1 MRAIGWM
8 ALAGVLVSSGAFGG
22 PACSPEWDRSLGNP
36 GATGSASAL
45 GTWNGALY
53 VGGSF
58 PSFGG
63 VASTFGMAR
72 VENGVVTAMDGGAT
86 DGFVNDFMVYDDG
99 NGPDLYV
106 GGAFS
111 SVNGGAAG
119 TRGLVRWT
127 GTALEAIPGL
137 PFAGGITSSVWA
149 MTKMGNRLVAGGT
162 GEGVGAAQKPSLV
175 FWDGTTWTSVGD
187 QFAGPVAPI
196 IMAMTVWD
204 QGSGPVLYFGG
215 RFASFDPDP
224 VDPNNPLVTCA
235 NIMGFDGTSWF
246 PLDTGLTRSTSIISQ
261 VQALTVF
268 DDGSGERLYAG
279 GRFDRGSGNVTSAV
293 AKWDGVSWRPVGDGF
308 PMPNEV
314 RDFEIWDDGTGT
326 RLYATGNF
334 TASGATTVRR
344 FARWTGA
351 AWQEVGG
358 GMADNGTKVAQH
370 VLGGRPAVV
379 LAGSFLD
386 VGNGVGAGGGAAS
399 RVAAWLGCDSPC
411 PGDANG
417 DRVVNFGDLN
427 IVLSNFGQVGVGLP
441 GDVTGDGQVNFAD
454 LNLVLSFFGTAC

>member
-1 MRAIGWM
+1 MRTGAVLAATGLVVASM
-8 ALAGVLVSSGAFGG
+8 ASGG
-22 PACSPEWDRSLGNP
+22 PACSPAWELGLGTP
-36 GATGSASAL
+36 GATGSVSAL
-45 GTWNGALY
+45 GTWNGALH

-58 PSFGG
+58 SGFGG

-72 VENGVVTAMDGGAT
+72 VVGGVVMPMDGGAT
-86 DGFVNDFMVYDDG
+86 DGFVNAFMVYDDG

-127 GTALEAIPGL
+127 GSALEAVPGL
-137 PFAGGITSSVWA
+137 PFAGGVTSSVWA

-175 FWDGTTWTSVGD
+175 FWDGASWTSVGD

-204 QGSGPVLYFGG
+204 QGAGPVLYFGG
-215 RFASFDPDP
+215 RFGTFDPDP

-235 NIMGFDGTSWF
+235 NIMGFDGTTWF

-293 AKWDGVSWRPVGDGF
+293 AKWDGASWQPVGDGF

-314 RDFEIWDDGTGT
+314 RDFLIWDDGTGA
-326 RLYATGNF
+326 RLHAGGNF
-334 TASGATTVRR
+334 TMSGLATARR

-351 AWQEVGG
+351 AWEEVGG
-358 GMADNGTKVAQH
+358 GVSDSVTRLTSFEVAGRPGV
-370 VLGGRPAVV
+370 VLGG
-379 LAGSFLD
+379 SFLNA
-386 VGNGVGAGGGAAS
+386 GNGVGAGGGAAN
-399 RVAAWLGCDSPC
+399 RIAAWMGCESAC

-427 IVLSNFGQVGVGLP
+427 IVLSNFGQVGVGVP